1 MLGLRKR
8 LLIVNY
14 HRVLSVPDPLRENE
28 ITAQDFTMQLGML
41 GRYFNVLP
49 LGEAVTRLANGA
61 LPRRAVAVTFDDG
74 YADNV
79 TVALPIMQRLGVPA
93 AFFITVGFL
102 DGGRMWN
109 DTITDAIGATTGP
122 SLDLRDLGAEVFD
135 VSTVEARRKTLASL
149 LATWKYLP
157 PPQRDAHVAELA
169 RRVNGSLAPSA
180 MMTTEQLLRLAR
192 AGMEV
197 GAHTL
202 RHPIL
207 ARVPSAEARHEITAS
222 KLELQKITGRE
233 IAGFAYP
240 NGRPGRDFNDEHVRM
255 VADAGY
261 RFAVTTEYAAAA
273 RAVNP
278 LLLPR
283 IGTWDRG
290 RARFLAR
297 LLRFF

>member
-14 HRVLSVPDPLRENE
+14 HRVLSAPDPLRDNE
-28 ITAQDFTMQLGML
+28 ITAQDFTMQLEVL
-41 GRYFNVLP
+41 GRFLNVLP
-49 LGEAVTRLANGA
+49 LGQAVAQLAQGS

-79 TVALPIMQRLGVPA
+79 TVALPILQRLGVPA
-93 AFFITVGFL
+93 TFFITVGFL
-102 DGGRMWN
+102 NGGRMWN
-109 DTITDAIGATTGP
+109 DTITDAVSVAAGP
-122 SLDLRDLGAEVFD
+122 SLDLRDLGSELFD
-135 VSTVEARRKTLASL
+135 VSTVQARRHTLASL

-157 PPQRDAHVAELA
+157 PPQRDAQVAELA
-169 RRVNGSLAPSA
+169 RRVNGSLPPSA
-180 MMTTEQLLRLAR
+180 MMTTEQVLTLAR
-192 AGMEV
+192 AGMEI

-202 RHPIL
+202 QHPIL
-207 ARVPSAEARHEITAS
+207 ARLPSAEARHEIVTSKRELEAITARDVS
-222 KLELQKITGRE
+222 
-233 IAGFAYP
+233 GFAYP

-261 RFAVTTEYAAAA
+261 RFAVTTEYAAAG
-273 RAVNP
+273 REVNP